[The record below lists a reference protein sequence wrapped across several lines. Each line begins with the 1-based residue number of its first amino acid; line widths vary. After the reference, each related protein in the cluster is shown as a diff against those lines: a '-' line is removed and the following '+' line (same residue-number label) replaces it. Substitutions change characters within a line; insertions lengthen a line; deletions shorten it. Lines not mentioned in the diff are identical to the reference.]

1 MQPPPDPERNLF
13 KKGDKLEA
21 VDRHNAQLICPAT
34 IGEVSGL
41 HVLVSF
47 DGWSGNFD
55 YWTRYDSRDLFPCGW
70 CKLAGHALQSPGP
83 AAIQHLNLTP
93 TKMPVPRPLD
103 SSSASSS
110 SLSKPP
116 PPTQA
121 HANPITVSVR
131 RSASSR
137 RKRYMMSAFHAS
149 SEGILSKSNLIVQ
162 PALKGLKVIVIV
174 PKFLPKFR

>member
-1 MQPPPDPERNLF
+1 MRFRQTIFKRSFLNDFFALFQPPPGPDRNLF

-41 HVLVSF
+41 HVLISF

-93 TKMPVPRPLD
+93 TKMPLPAPPPNDTSLPI
-103 SSSASSS
+103 SSS
-110 SLSKPP
+110 SMLSA
-116 PPTQA
+116 TQSQTHSTA
-121 HANPITVSVR
+121 VSVR
-131 RSASSR
+131 RSAPNR
-137 RKRYMMSAFHAS
+137 RKR
-149 SEGILSKSNLIVQ
+149 
-162 PALKGLKVIVIV
+162 
-174 PKFLPKFR
+174 

>member
-1 MQPPPDPERNLF
+1 MVFTLFQPPPGPDRNLF

-41 HVLVSF
+41 HVLISF

-83 AAIQHLNLTP
+83 AAVQHLNLTP
-93 TKMPVPRPLD
+93 TKMPIPGPPPNNPLP
-103 SSSASSS
+103 SASASM
-110 SLSKPP
+110 PP
-116 PPTQA
+116 SIYSR
-121 HANPITVSVR
+121 ANSATVSMR
-131 RSASSR
+131 RSAPPR
-137 RKRYMMSAFHAS
+137 RKR
-149 SEGILSKSNLIVQ
+149 
-162 PALKGLKVIVIV
+162 
-174 PKFLPKFR
+174 